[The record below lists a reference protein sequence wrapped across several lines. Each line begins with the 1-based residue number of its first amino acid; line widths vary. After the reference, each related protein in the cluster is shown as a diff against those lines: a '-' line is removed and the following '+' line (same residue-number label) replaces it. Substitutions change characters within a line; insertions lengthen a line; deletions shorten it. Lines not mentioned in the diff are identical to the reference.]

1 MNLADLNLDF
11 ANSSWFNSYKLL
23 IKNNQSTEDYSEK
36 HHIIPKCEGGSNK
49 RDNLVLLTYREHI
62 IAHRLLIRIYPDSKG
77 LKYALYKLSC

>member
-36 HHIIPKCEGGSNK
+36 HHIIPRCYFKYYNLPI
-49 RDNLVLLTYREHI
+49 DNSKNNIVQLSYFNHVL
-62 IAHRLLIRIYPDSKG
+62 AHY
-77 LKYALYKLSC
+77 YLYKACSNFK